1 MLLTIQILSLVPR
14 PLSVFQQI
22 YTHLVLL
29 IQREFLRVCYGR
41 MEQMWSGREVGG
53 GGPAAGLPAPARRL
67 LIGRPFGAAVEKS
80 CRPRK
85 ISHLLTQLFLA
96 VTVVVVA
103 VVMLPGLQPWRSVP
117 LPVERALE
125 LGSEPAPVKFKSVCV
140 CVCVWTKVINYL
152 SPRAAPVKFKS
163 N

>member
-1 MLLTIQILSLVPR
+1 MICPPDYTDTHPC
-14 PLSVFQQI
+14 FQATPSFSTD
-22 YTHLVLL
+22 THLVLP
-29 IQREFLRVCYGR
+29 IQREFLRVCCDR

-53 GGPAAGLPAPARRL
+53 GGPAAGLLAPARGL

-80 CRPRK
+80 RPRM

-117 LPVERALE
+117 LPAERAFE
-125 LGSEPAPVKFKSVCV
+125 LGSEPAPVKFKS
-140 CVCVWTKVINYL
+140 N
-152 SPRAAPVKFKS
+152 
-163 N
+163 